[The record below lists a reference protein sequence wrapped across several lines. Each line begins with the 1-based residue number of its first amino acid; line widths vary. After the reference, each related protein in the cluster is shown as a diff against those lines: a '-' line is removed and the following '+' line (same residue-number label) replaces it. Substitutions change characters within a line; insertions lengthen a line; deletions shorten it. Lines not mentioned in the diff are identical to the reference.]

1 MGGRTF
7 HISCRDRLI
16 DSAIQEEAPVPVADK
31 VALKDALVAA
41 MIQLSTPIDKTI
53 RAQIAE
59 SISLIASAD
68 FPEQW
73 PNLIDVCP
81 TVITLKLALTPMDCP
96 RN

>member
-1 MGGRTF
+1 MGRCAF
-7 HISCRDRLI
+7 HVLHHDRLI
-16 DSAIQEEAPVPVADK
+16 DSSVQEEAPVPVSDK

-73 PNLIDVCP
+73 PNLIDVCS
-81 TVITLKLALTPMDCP
+81 TLVLLQSRTDTDGAS
-96 RN
+96 